1 MSIFVG
7 SEVVFAANFVNG
19 AGTDTDPDSVRFF
32 LREGVDATELEWIY
46 NASPTEGTHYPTGME
61 PIVRNSTG
69 NFSLPW
75 LMRKPE
81 RHTGFWVGSGTVDQ
95 AIPVTVF
102 VRHTPIAALDP

>member
-7 SEVVFAANFVNG
+7 SEVVFAAHFVDG
-19 AGTDTDPDSVRFF
+19 AGADADPDLVRFF

-46 NASPTEGTHYPTGME
+46 NAAPVEGTHYPTGME
-61 PIVRNSTG
+61 PIVRDSAG
-69 NFSLPW
+69 DYSLPW
-75 LMRKPE
+75 ITRKPE